1 MMFKNF
7 QSKAKKQAGVTPETF
22 EKAAL
27 EFERSK
33 NRELRLSR
41 RIAWV
46 VAAGACVIAAL
57 SAASAVVANVKR
69 EDPKPILVTLD
80 KGTGIAQVRREL
92 DDAPTKYDEAVDK
105 YWLSQ
110 YVCKRQGYD
119 WFLISTDY
127 EVVKLMSSDEVG
139 KEYER
144 EVKEKNSPLNILG
157 EAGKLRCK
165 VIGVSFVGSAA
176 QVRYSLEKLDQ
187 NGFNADG
194 SPVLYWMATVM
205 YEYAPG
211 KKMTD
216 KEREA
221 NPLGFSVVAYR
232 RDAEAMQ

>member
-1 MMFKNF
+1 MMKIF
-7 QSKAKKQAGVTPETF
+7 QSKAGKRSDVSPETF

-33 NRELRLSR
+33 NGELRLSR
-41 RIAWV
+41 KIAWG
-46 VAAGACVIAAL
+46 VAGVACFIAAL

-69 EDPKPILVTLD
+69 EDPRPILVTLD

-92 DDAPTKYDEAVDK
+92 DDAPTRFDEAVDK

-127 EVVKLMSSDEVG
+127 EIVKLMSSDEVG
-139 KEYER
+139 KDYDR
-144 EVKEKNSPLNILG
+144 EVNDKNAPLNVLA
-157 EAGKLRCK
+157 EKGKVRCK
-165 VIGVSFVGSAA
+165 VISVSFVGSSA
-176 QVRYSLEKLDQ
+176 QVRYSLERLDE

-194 SPVLYWMATVM
+194 SPLFYWMATVA
-205 YEYAPG
+205 YEYQPG
-211 KKMTD
+211 RKMTD

-221 NPLGFSVVAYR
+221 NPLGFTTLSYR